1 MNTQYLIQDKTERY
15 QRNADNMQ
23 CVIQFLIQE
32 TYSTITN
39 LMVLLNYQ
47 KRQPLDRLLAKLKGL
62 DLIKKYELKTP
73 RGKLALWGVTDL
85 GLAQNQQKSNGREKS
100 FVPYRV
106 TAKNAEHK
114 MKVQFVQLQLQK
126 NGWCDWENGK
136 HEDARKKYQ
145 VAHKPDGLVKSP
157 SGAKIALELMQTIQ
171 TPSRYR
177 TIFKDHIQAKKEGYW
192 HAVFFIVESNEMKK
206 LLENHF
212 NKIEYIRFKE
222 SKHPF
227 EYYCSNLYRI
237 FTLEEVKTLQE
248 TREPKR

>member
-62 DLIKKYELKTP
+62 GLIKKYELKTP

-106 TAKNAEHK
+106 TAKNAEH
-114 MKVQFVQLQLQK
+114 
-126 NGWCDWENGK
+126 
-136 HEDARKKYQ
+136 
-145 VAHKPDGLVKSP
+145 
-157 SGAKIALELMQTIQ
+157 
-171 TPSRYR
+171 
-177 TIFKDHIQAKKEGYW
+177 
-192 HAVFFIVESNEMKK
+192 
-206 LLENHF
+206 
-212 NKIEYIRFKE
+212 
-222 SKHPF
+222 
-227 EYYCSNLYRI
+227 
-237 FTLEEVKTLQE
+237 
-248 TREPKR
+248 